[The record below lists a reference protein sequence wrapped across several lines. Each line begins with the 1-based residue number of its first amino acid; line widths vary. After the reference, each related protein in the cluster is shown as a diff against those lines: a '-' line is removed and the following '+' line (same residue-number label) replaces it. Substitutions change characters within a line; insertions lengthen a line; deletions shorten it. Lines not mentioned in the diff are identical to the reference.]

1 MDTVASGGLA
11 AKSTSNDAELVLVDE
26 VRDAGEPYT
35 SYLRWSIEKVRG
47 NVLEAKEFPE
57 VLTAYEIQLT

>member
-1 MDTVASGGLA
+1 MASGGLA

-26 VRDAGEPYT
+26 VRDAGEPYP
-35 SYLRWSIEKVRG
+35 SYLRWGIEKVCG

-57 VLTAYEIQLT
+57 ILTAC